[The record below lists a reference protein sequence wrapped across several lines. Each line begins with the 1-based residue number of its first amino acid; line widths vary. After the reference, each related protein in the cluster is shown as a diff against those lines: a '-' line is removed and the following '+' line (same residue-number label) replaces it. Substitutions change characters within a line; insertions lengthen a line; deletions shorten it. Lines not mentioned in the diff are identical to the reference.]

1 MYYTQIICVN
11 SRSFWSG
18 AVLISLLL
26 LVQACSPLT
35 PNGSDEITETPANQ
49 QPEPME
55 SPVIQQP
62 EQAVT
67 PAIQEPESSESPTE
81 GPTSVV
87 RELRPIIR
95 TPEWVPFPPSEPGT
109 AVTGETPD
117 SLLEDIL
124 SDLSKRTGVDRQ
136 EIEILRDQAVIWSD
150 GSLGCPQPGVFY
162 TQALVPGYW
171 VVLQVR
177 EVEYDYRASER
188 GYFLLCQ
195 GGALPFQQPVDR

>member
-1 MYYTQIICVN
+1 MYYTQIICVK
-11 SRSFWSG
+11 SRFFWSG

-35 PNGSDEITETPANQ
+35 PNGSYEITETPANQ

-67 PAIQEPESSESPTE
+67 PAIQEPESSEPPTNE
-81 GPTSVV
+81 PTPAE

-95 TPEWVPFPPSEPGT
+95 TPEWVPIPPGEPGQP
-109 AVTGETPD
+109 VTGETPA

-124 SDLSKRTGVDRQ
+124 ADVVERTGVAR
-136 EIEILRDQAVIWSD
+136 EAVVIIRDQAVMWSD

-162 TQALVPGYW
+162 TQALVPGYR
-171 VVLQVR
+171 VVLQVS

-195 GGALPFQQPVDR
+195 GGAPPFQQPVDR